1 MKITAEDGVGK
12 EMSHKSIRL
21 PVVYQKD
28 VAAVAVYYYCTSKVE
43 YQSYVI
49 VFFLEI
55 PFG

>member
-49 VFFLEI
+49 VFFS
-55 PFG
+55 